1 MSRDLTHSAITV
13 AVIVLIGWLMIRFLL
28 PIALPFGLGLYLAL
42 AAEPA
47 VRMLSRRLKLPRQV
61 ASAIAVSAVFLL
73 SVTLLVLLAGFLMRQ
88 LTRLRDVLP
97 QLETAVKQGLGLL
110 RNWLRDTADKLP
122 QGLQNAVDHL
132 LENSFSGTGILGQ
145 QAAQKLPEMATGLL
159 SRLSSGLFGLLTGI
173 ISGYMIS
180 GRLPKIREKLGAQL
194 PERWRSRYL
203 PALPQMRK
211 ALGGWLLAELKL
223 AVVAFFLLLLG
234 FLLLRI
240 GNSFLLAGLITIVD
254 AFPVLG
260 VGTVLIPWSFVC
272 LLQEN
277 YARGLGLLGLYAAIW
292 LIRSILEP
300 KLVGKGLGL
309 DPLVTLVVIYA
320 GWKLFGIA
328 GMLLA
333 PILAMMGTQI
343 VKVLRR

>member
-1 MSRDLTHSAITV
+1 MSRDFTNSAMTV
-13 AVIVLIGWLMIRFLL
+13 AVITLIGWLLIRFLL

-47 VRMLSRRLKLPRQV
+47 VRLLNGRLKLPRQA
-61 ASAIAVSAVFLL
+61 ASAAAVSVVFLL
-73 SVTLLVLLAGFLMRQ
+73 TVTLLVLLAGFLMRQ
-88 LTRLRDVLP
+88 LTRLQDVLP
-97 QLETAVKQGLGLL
+97 QLEEAARQGLALL
-110 RNWLRDTADKLP
+110 RQWLRAAAEKLP
-122 QGLQNAVDHL
+122 EGLQNALDL
-132 LENSFSGTGILGQ
+132 LMENSVSGSGILGQ

-180 GRLPKIREKLGAQL
+180 GRLPKIKEKILHQL

-211 ALGGWLLAELKL
+211 ALGGWLLAEVKL
-223 AVVAFFLLLLG
+223 AAVAFILLFLG

-260 VGTVLIPWSFVC
+260 VGTVLIPWSLVC